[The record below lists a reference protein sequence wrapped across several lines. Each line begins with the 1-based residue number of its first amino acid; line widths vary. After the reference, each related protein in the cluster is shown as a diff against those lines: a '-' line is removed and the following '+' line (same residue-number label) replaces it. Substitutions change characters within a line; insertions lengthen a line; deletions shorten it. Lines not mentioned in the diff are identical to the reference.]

1 MWCNR
6 YTGNYEYTMNTNAAL
21 LECYG
26 FSLLDRVEG
35 VFTQVSVSLFILPWL
50 LLTKRCH
57 KLVIRQPYVLPSG

>member
-1 MWCNR
+1 MWCIR

-35 VFTQVSVSLFILPWL
+35 VFTQVSVRVSNALAYLFYPGY
-50 LLTKRCH
+50 C
-57 KLVIRQPYVLPSG
+57 